1 MILVYV
7 IGAVGLLVLSIVLA
21 VSAVIDG
28 RHRDTG
34 IKQARDKAL
43 AELKAGLRDQ
53 NKKQVAFL
61 VENGS
66 LADYMKAKEGK

>member
-28 RHRDTG
+28 ALIRR
-34 IKQARDKAL
+34 QARDKAL
-43 AELKAGLRDQ
+43 AELTEGLRDQ

-61 VENGS
+61 VENG
-66 LADYMKAKEGK
+66 LLRDYMRMKEKK